1 MLGAV
6 AAESS
11 DSGPNR
17 RTFQRVK
24 VNLHGRFMLQDRSEH
39 ACQILD
45 MSPATATLF
54 TEARAEEGERIV
66 AYIDHIGRVEGH
78 VVRLFDG
85 GFAVDLNTSPRKR
98 EKLAAQLVWLANKH
112 ELDLPEDRRHERIV
126 PKNPASLLS
135 LADGRQYRCRILDLS
150 LSGAAIAL
158 SVRPAIGTL
167 VTLGGMRG
175 QVVRHFEEGIAI
187 EFAFVQRAES
197 LSEFLG

>member
-6 AAESS
+6 AAEQS

-24 VNLHGRFMLQDRSEH
+24 VSLHGRFMLQDRSEH

-54 TEARAEEGERIV
+54 TEAIASEGERIV

-78 VVRLFDG
+78 VVRVFDG

-126 PKNPASLLS
+126 PKNPASILS

-150 LSGAAIAL
+150 LSGAAVAL